1 MRIKF
6 RSITLTI
13 SERAK
18 KGKNSQALEVL
29 PAFSIE
35 HRKMGGNVG
44 RGGKGANR
52 EERVVVEGEE
62 DSPRKLFKCKR
73 LVAKFLFVRS
83 AVHTHWQHEG
93 YRYSEALYRVETVP
107 CPPPLYPPLFH
118 PFLSLS
124 LSSSYVLSSSPPP
137 ILVTHQYQTILSYFS
152 LEKEFII
159 VHRAG

>member
-1 MRIKF
+1 MISVRIKF

-107 CPPPLYPPLFH
+107 CPLPYTLLSSIHFS
-118 PFLSLS
+118 LSLS
-124 LSSSYVLSSSPPP
+124 LLPTSSPPLP
-137 ILVTHQYQTILSYFS
+137 RPS
-152 LEKEFII
+152 
-159 VHRAG
+159 